1 MAIHPAGIKNT
12 FASHLVFWALFL
24 PLMTLIFIPLFKP
37 EQNIDPAEV
46 RMLQGLNVDVS
57 QLTERA
63 NATFSSAFIVSG
75 IMPATEDFFIKE
87 PVQGRV
93 TSPSTTVKWIR
104 GVWLMTYKF
113 IWRVHALWQIFLLPL
128 VALSIPAIIDG
139 IAVRSKKKFSFDR
152 SNPIFFYAS
161 THLVT
166 LVIGLFVF
174 LPLSPMTLTTNLMV
188 AMLVGLT
195 FAIWVASANF
205 QTGV

>member
-1 MAIHPAGIKNT
+1 MTII
-12 FASHLVFWALFL
+12 FL
-24 PLMTLIFIPLFKP
+24 PLVNP

-46 RMLQGLNVDVS
+46 KMLQGMNVDIS

-63 NATFSSAFIVSG
+63 NTSFSNAFIVTG
-75 IMPATEDFFIKE
+75 IMPATEGFFVK
-87 PVQGRV
+87 PPQQGTARP
-93 TSPSTTVKWIR
+93 PSATAKWIR

-113 IWRVHALWQIFLLPL
+113 VWRVHALWQIFLIPL
-128 VALSIPAIIDG
+128 IALSIPAIIDG

-166 LVIGLFVF
+166 LVLGLFVF
-174 LPLSPMTLTTNLMV
+174 LPLSPVTLTTNLLV
-188 AMLVGLT
+188 AMLVALT
-195 FAIWVASANF
+195 LAIWVASANF